1 MAHAYVQP
9 RLIAPLLLAFI
20 ALSAAA
26 QAGEAI
32 SVDVDLRDSARQLF
46 HGHEVIPVKPG
57 ALTLYYPKWV
67 PGEHSPSG
75 PLENLAG
82 LKIMASGKQLPWR
95 RDLREM
101 WAIHLDVPQGVSNL
115 DLSFDFLSPD
125 SGGEFGQSVSA
136 TPDIADLE
144 WNQVLLYPAGAASK
158 DLSFQP
164 SVRLPADWHF
174 ATALET
180 VSTSGGVTHFKP
192 VTLENLVD
200 SPLIAGAHFRRLDIG
215 PDDKVP
221 VHLNLVADTDEDLD
235 ISPAQVQGMKNLVK
249 QAYALFGSHHYGHYD
264 FLLTLSDN
272 TGHFGLEH
280 HQSSDDRSFADLYIM
295 PETSL
300 VGSHLLPHEY
310 VHSWNGKFR
319 RPAGLATP
327 DFNSVPMEGDLL
339 WVYEG
344 LTEYFGN
351 VLTARSGSIS
361 ADQYRQLL
369 AIDAATMD
377 HRPGRSWR
385 PLQDTNDE
393 AQILYYAPRQ
403 WANWRR
409 VQDFYTEGEL
419 IWLDVDTKLREL
431 SGGKKSMDDF
441 AHAFYGMDDGS
452 YVVHPYT
459 FEELVATL
467 NRVQPFDWAAF
478 LRERLDSTREG
489 APLDGITRGG
499 YQLSY
504 SETPSEYFKATEK
517 VRKNQNCMFSVGL
530 QVDMSEHRRGE
541 IQDVLWES
549 PAFKAGVG
557 PGMKLVAVNGRA
569 YDADKQVLTDA
580 ITEAKTTKS
589 PIKLLVR
596 EQDTF
601 MTFDVDYH
609 GGLKY
614 PVLTRSAGKT
624 DYLDAIIAAH

>member
-1 MAHAYVQP
+1 MAKTYLAPLMLAFASLSTAAHA
-9 RLIAPLLLAFI
+9 
-20 ALSAAA
+20 
-26 QAGEAI
+26 AGPI
-32 SVDVDLRDSARQLF
+32 TLDVDLRDAGRQLF
-46 HGHEVIPVKPG
+46 HGHEVIPVQPG
-57 ALTLYYPKWV
+57 ALTLYYPKWI

-82 LKIMASGKQLPWR
+82 LKIMAGGKQLAWR
-95 RDLREM
+95 RDPKEM
-101 WAIHLDVPQGVSNL
+101 WAIHLTVPQGVSSL
-115 DLSFDFLSPD
+115 ELGFDFLSPD
-125 SGGEFGQSVSA
+125 AGGEFGQSVSA

-158 DLSFQP
+158 DITFQP
-164 SVRLPADWHF
+164 SVKLPEGWHY

-180 VSTSGGVTHFKP
+180 ASSDAEGAHFKA
-192 VTLENLVD
+192 VSLENLVD
-200 SPLIAGAHFRRLDIG
+200 SPLIAGSHFRRVDLS
-215 PDDKVP
+215 PDKVP
-221 VHLNLVADTDEDLD
+221 VHLNLVADTEEDLD
-235 ISPAQVQGMKNLVK
+235 MSATQIQGMKNLVK

-280 HQSSDDRSFADLYIM
+280 HQSSDDRSFADLYIT

-327 DFNSVPMEGDLL
+327 DFDSVPMEGDLL

-351 VLTARSGSIS
+351 VLTARSGTIS

-369 AIDAATMD
+369 ALDAATMD

-385 PLQDTNDE
+385 PLQDTTDE

-403 WANWRR
+403 WATWRR

-431 SGGKKSMDDF
+431 SGGRKSMDDF

-452 YVVHPYT
+452 YVVKPYT
-459 FEELVATL
+459 FDELTATL
-467 NRVQPFDWAAF
+467 NQVQPFDWAAF
-478 LRERLDSTREG
+478 LRERLDSTQEG
-489 APLDGITRGG
+489 APLQGITRGG
-499 YQLSY
+499 YALSY
-504 SETPSEYFKATEK
+504 SETESEYFKDTEK
-517 VRKNQNCMFSVGL
+517 VRKNQNCMFSIGL
-530 QVDMSEHRRGE
+530 QVNMSEHHRGE
-541 IQDVLWES
+541 IQDVLWNS
-549 PAFKAGVG
+549 PAFKAGAG
-557 PGMKLVAVNGRA
+557 PGMILVAVNGRA
-569 YDADKQVLTDA
+569 FDASKDVLTDA

-601 MTFDVDYH
+601 MTLDVDYH

-614 PVLTRSAGKT
+614 PVLTRETGKT

>member
-1 MAHAYVQP
+1 MAKTH
-9 RLIAPLLLAFI
+9 LAPLMFLLAT
-20 ALSAAA
+20 LSTAAYA
-26 QAGEAI
+26 AGPI
-32 SVDVDLRDSARQLF
+32 SLDVDLRDAGRQLF
-46 HGHEVIPVKPG
+46 HGHEVMPVQAGP
-57 ALTLYYPKWV
+57 LTLYYPKWI

-82 LKIMASGKQLPWR
+82 LKILANEKPLAWR
-95 RDLREM
+95 RDPKEM
-101 WAIHLDVPQGVSNL
+101 WAIHLTVPQGVSSL
-115 DLSFDFLSPD
+115 DIDFDFLSPD

-158 DLSFQP
+158 DISFQP
-164 SVRLPADWHF
+164 SVQIPADWKF

-180 VSTSGGVTHFKP
+180 SSSSDGVTHFKP

-200 SPLIAGAHFRRLDIG
+200 SPLIAGLHFRRVDLS
-215 PDDKVP
+215 PDKVP
-221 VHLNLVADTDEDLD
+221 VHLNLVADTEEDLA
-235 ISPAQVQGMKNLVK
+235 ITPTQVESMKNLVK
-249 QAYALFGSHHYGHYD
+249 QAYVLFGSHHYGHYD

-327 DFNSVPMEGDLL
+327 DFDSVPMEGDLL

-344 LTEYFGN
+344 LTEYLGN
-351 VLTARSGSIS
+351 VLTARSGTIS

-369 AIDAATMD
+369 AQDAATMD

-385 PLQDTNDE
+385 PLQDTTDE

-403 WANWRR
+403 WQTWRR
-409 VQDFYTEGEL
+409 VQDFYVEGEL
-419 IWLDVDTKLREL
+419 VWLDVDTKLREL

-459 FEELVATL
+459 FDDLVTTL
-467 NRVQPFDWAAF
+467 NQVQPFDWAAF
-478 LRERLDSTREG
+478 LHERLDSTQEG
-489 APLDGITRGG
+489 APLGGITRGG
-499 YQLSY
+499 YALSY
-504 SETPSEYFKATEK
+504 SDTESEYFKDTEK
-517 VRKNQNCMFSVGL
+517 VRKNQNCMFSIGL
-530 QVDMSEHRRGE
+530 MVNTSEHHRGE
-541 IQDVLWES
+541 IQDVLWNS

-557 PGMKLVAVNGRA
+557 PGMMLVAVNGRA
-569 YDADKQVLTDA
+569 FDADKMVLTDA
-580 ITEAKTTKS
+580 ITEAKTSKT

-601 MTFDVDYH
+601 MTLDVDYH

-614 PVLTRSAGKT
+614 PVLTREAGKT

>member
-1 MAHAYVQP
+1 MAHVSIKP
-9 RLIAPLLLAFI
+9 RFLVPLMLAF
-20 ALSAAA
+20 AAMSGA
-26 QAGEAI
+26 VRAADSI
-32 SVDVDLRDSARQLF
+32 SLDVDLRESARQLF

-57 ALTLYYPKWV
+57 PLTLYYPKWI

-82 LKIMASGKQLPWR
+82 LKIMAGGKQLAWR
-95 RDLREM
+95 RDLKEM
-101 WAIHLDVPQGVSNL
+101 WAIHLDVPHGVSSL

-125 SGGEFGQSVSA
+125 EGGEFGQSVSA
-136 TPDIADLE
+136 TPDIVDLE
-144 WNQVLLYPAGAASK
+144 WNQMLLYPAGAPAK
-158 DLSFQP
+158 DISFQP
-164 SVRLPADWHF
+164 SVRLPDDWRF

-180 VSTSGGVTHFKP
+180 VSSVGGTTHFKP

-200 SPLIAGAHFRRLDIG
+200 SPLIAGAHFKRVDIS
-215 PDDKVP
+215 PDQVP
-221 VHLNLVADTDEDLD
+221 VHLNLVADTEEDLN
-235 ISPAQVQGMKNLVK
+235 ISPTQVQGMKNLVK

-327 DFNSVPMEGDLL
+327 DYDSVPMEGDLL

-351 VLTARSGSIS
+351 VLTARSGTIT
-361 ADQYRQLL
+361 ADQYHQLL
-369 AIDAATMD
+369 ALDAATMD

-385 PLQDTNDE
+385 PLQDTTDE

-403 WANWRR
+403 WQTWRR

-459 FEELVATL
+459 FDDLVATL
-467 NRVQPFDWAAF
+467 NQVQAFDWAAF
-478 LRERLDSTREG
+478 LHERLNSTQEG

-499 YQLSY
+499 YQLGY
-504 SETPSEYFKATEK
+504 TDTPSEYFKATEK
-517 VRKNQNCMFSVGL
+517 TRKTQNQLFSIGL
-530 QVDMSEHRRGE
+530 SISMGEHSRGE
-541 IQDVLWES
+541 IQDVLWNS
-549 PAFKAGVG
+549 PAFKAGMG

-569 YDADKQVLTDA
+569 FDADKDVLKDA
-580 ITEAKTTKS
+580 IAAAKTGNA

-601 MTFDVDYH
+601 MSFDVDYH

-614 PVLTRSAGKT
+614 PVLTPIAGKT
-624 DYLDAIIAAH
+624 DYLDQIIAAH

>member
-1 MAHAYVQP
+1 
-9 RLIAPLLLAFI
+9 
-20 ALSAAA
+20 
-26 QAGEAI
+26 
-32 SVDVDLRDSARQLF
+32 
-46 HGHEVIPVKPG
+46 VIPVQAG
-57 ALTLYYPKWV
+57 ALTLYYPKWI

-75 PLENLAG
+75 PLENVAG
-82 LKIMASGKQLPWR
+82 LKITADGKQLAWR
-95 RDLREM
+95 RDLKEM
-101 WAIHLDVPQGVSNL
+101 WAIHLDVPQGVSSL
-115 DLSFDFLSPD
+115 DVDFDFLSPD
-125 SGGEFGQSVSA
+125 AGGEFGQSVSA

-144 WNQVLLYPAGAASK
+144 WNQMLWYPAGAASK
-158 DLSFQP
+158 DIAFQP
-164 SVRLPADWHF
+164 SVRLPDDWHF

-180 VSTSGGVTHFKP
+180 ASSGGGVTHFKP
-192 VTLENLVD
+192 VSLENLVD
-200 SPLIAGAHFRRLDIG
+200 SPLIAGLHFRRLDIG

-221 VHLNLVADTDEDLD
+221 VHLNLVADTEEDLD
-235 ISPAQVQGMKNLVK
+235 MKPAQVEGMKNLVK

-280 HQSSDDRSFADLYIM
+280 HQSSDDRSFADLYIT

-327 DFNSVPMEGDLL
+327 DYDSVPMEGDLL

-369 AIDAATMD
+369 ALDAATMD

-385 PLQDTNDE
+385 PLQDTADE

-403 WANWRR
+403 WATWRR

-459 FEELVATL
+459 FDDLVAAL
-467 NRVQPFDWAAF
+467 NKVQPFDWAAF
-478 LRERLDSTREG
+478 LHERLNSTKEN
-489 APLDGITRGG
+489 APLEGITRGG
-499 YQLSY
+499 YELGY
-504 SETPSEYFKATEK
+504 TDTPSEYFKDTEK
-517 VRKNQNCMFSVGL
+517 VRKNQNFMFSIGL
-530 QVDMSEHRRGE
+530 QVDASEHRRGE
-541 IQDVLWES
+541 IQDVLWGS
-549 PAFKAGVG
+549 SAFKAGVG

-569 YDADKQVLTDA
+569 YDADKDVLKDA
-580 ITEAKTTKS
+580 ITQAKSGKS

-601 MTFDVDYH
+601 MTLDVDYH

-614 PVLTRSAGKT
+614 PVLTRETGKT

>member
-1 MAHAYVQP
+1 MAHVSIKP
-9 RLIAPLLLAFI
+9 RFLVPLMLAF
-20 ALSAAA
+20 AAMSGA
-26 QAGEAI
+26 VRAADSI
-32 SVDVDLRDSARQLF
+32 SLDVDLRESARQLF

-57 ALTLYYPKWV
+57 PLTLYYPKWI

-82 LKIMASGKQLPWR
+82 LKIMAGGKQLAWR
-95 RDLREM
+95 RDLKEM
-101 WAIHLDVPQGVSNL
+101 WAIHLDVPQGVSSL

-125 SGGEFGQSVSA
+125 EGGEFGQSVSA
-136 TPDIADLE
+136 TPDIVDLE
-144 WNQVLLYPAGAASK
+144 WNQMLLYPAGSPAK
-158 DLSFQP
+158 DISFQP
-164 SVRLPADWHF
+164 SVRLPDDWRF

-180 VSTSGGVTHFKP
+180 VSSVGGTTHFKP

-200 SPLIAGAHFRRLDIG
+200 SPLIAGAHFKRVDIS
-215 PDDKVP
+215 PDQVP
-221 VHLNLVADTDEDLD
+221 VHLNLVADTEEDLN
-235 ISPAQVQGMKNLVK
+235 ISPTQVQGMKNLVK

-327 DFNSVPMEGDLL
+327 DYDSVPMEGDLL

-351 VLTARSGSIS
+351 VLTARSGTIT
-361 ADQYRQLL
+361 ADQYHQLL
-369 AIDAATMD
+369 ALDAATMD

-385 PLQDTNDE
+385 PLQDTTDE

-403 WANWRR
+403 WQTWRR

-441 AHAFYGMDDGS
+441 AHAFYGIDDGS

-459 FEELVATL
+459 FDDLVATL
-467 NRVQPFDWAAF
+467 NQVQAFDWAAF
-478 LRERLDSTREG
+478 LHERLNSTQEG

-499 YQLSY
+499 YQLGY
-504 SETPSEYFKATEK
+504 TDTPSEYFKATEK
-517 VRKNQNCMFSVGL
+517 TRKTQNQLFSIGL
-530 QVDMSEHRRGE
+530 SISMGEHSRGE
-541 IQDVLWES
+541 IQDVLWNS
-549 PAFKAGVG
+549 PAFKAGMG

-569 YDADKQVLTDA
+569 FDADKDVLKDA
-580 ITEAKTTKS
+580 IAAAKTGKA

-614 PVLTRSAGKT
+614 PVLTAVPGKT

>member
-1 MAHAYVQP
+1 MAHVSIKP
-9 RLIAPLLLAFI
+9 RFLVPLMLAF
-20 ALSAAA
+20 AAMSGA
-26 QAGEAI
+26 VRAADSI
-32 SVDVDLRDSARQLF
+32 SLDVDLRESARQLF

-57 ALTLYYPKWV
+57 PLTLYYPKWI

-82 LKIMASGKQLPWR
+82 LKIMAGGKQLAWR
-95 RDLREM
+95 RDLKEM
-101 WAIHLDVPQGVSNL
+101 WAIHLDVPHGVSSL

-125 SGGEFGQSVSA
+125 EGGEFGQSVSA
-136 TPDIADLE
+136 TPDIVDLE
-144 WNQVLLYPAGAASK
+144 WNQMLLYPAGSPAK
-158 DLSFQP
+158 DISFQP
-164 SVRLPADWHF
+164 SVRLPDDWRF

-180 VSTSGGVTHFKP
+180 VSSVGGTTHFKP

-200 SPLIAGAHFRRLDIG
+200 SPLIAGAHFKRVDIS
-215 PDDKVP
+215 PDQVP
-221 VHLNLVADTDEDLD
+221 VHLNLVADTEEDLN
-235 ISPAQVQGMKNLVK
+235 ISPTQVQGMKNLVK

-327 DFNSVPMEGDLL
+327 DYDSVPMEGDLL

-351 VLTARSGSIS
+351 VLTARSGTIT
-361 ADQYRQLL
+361 ADQYHQLL
-369 AIDAATMD
+369 ALDAATMD

-385 PLQDTNDE
+385 PLQDTTDE

-403 WANWRR
+403 WQTWRR

-441 AHAFYGMDDGS
+441 AHAFYGIDDGS

-459 FEELVATL
+459 FDDLVATL
-467 NRVQPFDWAAF
+467 NQVQAFDWAAF
-478 LRERLDSTREG
+478 LHERLNSTQEG

-499 YQLSY
+499 YQLGY
-504 SETPSEYFKATEK
+504 TDTPSEYFKATEK
-517 VRKNQNCMFSVGL
+517 TRKTQNQLFSIGL
-530 QVDMSEHRRGE
+530 SISMGEHSRGE
-541 IQDVLWES
+541 IQDVLWNS
-549 PAFKAGVG
+549 PAFKAGMG

-569 YDADKQVLTDA
+569 FDADKDVLKDA
-580 ITEAKTTKS
+580 IAAAKTGNA

-601 MTFDVDYH
+601 MSFDVDYH

-614 PVLTRSAGKT
+614 PVLTPIAGKT
-624 DYLDAIIAAH
+624 DYLDQIIAAH

>member
-1 MAHAYVQP
+1 MATS
-9 RLIAPLLLAFI
+9 RIFAPLLL
-20 ALSAAA
+20 LAAA
-26 QAGEAI
+26 ASPSIYAADPI
-32 SVDVDLRDSARQLF
+32 SLDVDLREAGRQVF

-57 ALTLYYPKWV
+57 PLTLYYPKWI

-82 LKIMASGKQLPWR
+82 LKIVANGKPLTWR
-95 RDLREM
+95 RDLKEM
-101 WAIHLDVPQGVSNL
+101 WAIHLDVPQGASSL
-115 DLSFDFLSPD
+115 DVSFDFLSPD

-158 DLSFQP
+158 DITFQP
-164 SVRLPADWHF
+164 SVQLPSDWKF

-180 VSTSGGVTHFKP
+180 ASSSGGITHFKA

-200 SPLIAGAHFRRLDIG
+200 SPLIAGSHFRRVDIS
-215 PDDKVP
+215 PDQVP

-235 ISPAQVQGMKNLVK
+235 ISPTQVQGMKNLVK
-249 QAYALFGSHHYGHYD
+249 QAYALFGEHHYNHYD

-280 HQSSDDRSFADLYIM
+280 HQSSDDRSFAELYIT

-327 DFNSVPMEGDLL
+327 DYDSAQMEGDLL

-351 VLTARSGSIS
+351 VLTARSGTVT
-361 ADQYRQLL
+361 ADQYHQLL
-369 AIDAATMD
+369 ALDAATMD

-385 PLQDTNDE
+385 PLQDTADE

-403 WANWRR
+403 WATWRR

-441 AHAFYGMDDGS
+441 AHAFYGMDPGS
-452 YVVHPYT
+452 YAVHPYS
-459 FEELVATL
+459 FDDLVATL
-467 NRVQPFDWAAF
+467 NQVQPFDWAAF
-478 LRERLDSTREG
+478 LHERLDSTKEG

-499 YQLSY
+499 YALSY

-517 VRKNQNCMFSVGL
+517 VRKNQNCMFSIGL
-530 QVDMSEHRRGE
+530 QVDTSEHRRGE
-541 IQDVLWES
+541 IQDVLWNS

-569 YDADKQVLTDA
+569 YDADKHVLTDA
-580 ITEAKTTKS
+580 IAAAKTNKT
-589 PIKLLVR
+589 PIRLLVR

-601 MTFDVDYH
+601 MSFDVDYH

>member
-1 MAHAYVQP
+1 M
-9 RLIAPLLLAFI
+9 LAF
-20 ALSAAA
+20 AAMSGA
-26 QAGEAI
+26 ARAADSI
-32 SVDVDLRDSARQLF
+32 SLDVDLRESARQLF

-57 ALTLYYPKWV
+57 PLTLYYPKWI

-82 LKIMASGKQLPWR
+82 LKIVANGKPLAWR
-95 RDLREM
+95 RDLKEM
-101 WAIHLDVPQGVSNL
+101 WAIHLDVPQGVSSL

-125 SGGEFGQSVSA
+125 EGGEFGQSVSA
-136 TPDIADLE
+136 TPDIVDLE
-144 WNQVLLYPAGAASK
+144 WNQMLLYPAGAASK
-158 DLSFQP
+158 DISFQP
-164 SVRLPADWHF
+164 SVRLPDEWHF

-180 VSTSGGVTHFKP
+180 ASSSGGVTHFKP

-200 SPLIAGAHFRRLDIG
+200 SPLIAGAHFKRVDIS
-215 PDDKVP
+215 PDQVP
-221 VHLNLVADTDEDLD
+221 VHLNLVADTEEDLA

-327 DFNSVPMEGDLL
+327 DYDSVPMEGDLL

-351 VLTARSGSIS
+351 VLTARSGTIT
-361 ADQYRQLL
+361 ADQYHQLL
-369 AIDAATMD
+369 ALDAATMD

-385 PLQDTNDE
+385 PLQDTTDE

-403 WANWRR
+403 WQTWRR

-459 FEELVATL
+459 FDDLVATL
-467 NRVQPFDWAAF
+467 NQVQPFDWATF
-478 LRERLDSTREG
+478 LHDRLNSTQEG

-499 YQLSY
+499 YLLTY
-504 SETPSEYFKATEK
+504 TDTPSEYFKATEK
-517 VRKNQNCMFSVGL
+517 TRKTQNQMFSIGL
-530 QVDMSEHRRGE
+530 SISMSEHSRGE
-541 IQDVLWES
+541 IQDVLWNS
-549 PAFKAGVG
+549 PAFKAGMG

-569 YDADKQVLTDA
+569 FDADKDVLKDA
-580 ITEAKTTKS
+580 ITAAKSSKA

-596 EQDTF
+596 EQDSF

-614 PVLTRSAGKT
+614 PVLTRVPGTTA
-624 DYLDAIIAAH
+624 YLDAIIAAH

>member
-1 MAHAYVQP
+1 MAHAYTRP
-9 RLIAPLLLAFI
+9 RFLVPLMLAF
-20 ALSAAA
+20 AAMSGA
-26 QAGEAI
+26 ARAADSI
-32 SVDVDLRDSARQLF
+32 SLDVDLRESARQLF

-57 ALTLYYPKWV
+57 PLTLYYPKWI

-82 LKIMASGKQLPWR
+82 LKIMAGGKQLTWR
-95 RDLREM
+95 RDLKEM

-125 SGGEFGQSVSA
+125 EGGEFGQSVSA
-136 TPDIADLE
+136 TPDIVDLE
-144 WNQVLLYPAGAASK
+144 WNQMLLYPAGAASK
-158 DLSFQP
+158 DISFQP
-164 SVRLPADWHF
+164 SVRLPDDWHF

-180 VSTSGGVTHFKP
+180 ASSSGGVTHFKP

-200 SPLIAGAHFRRLDIG
+200 SPLIAGAHFKRVDIS
-215 PDDKVP
+215 PDQVP
-221 VHLNLVADTDEDLD
+221 VHLNLVADTEEDLA
-235 ISPAQVQGMKNLVK
+235 ISPSQVQGMKNLVK

-327 DFNSVPMEGDLL
+327 DYDSVPMEGDLL

-351 VLTARSGSIS
+351 VLTARSGTITP
-361 ADQYRQLL
+361 DQYHQLL
-369 AIDAATMD
+369 ALDAATMD

-385 PLQDTNDE
+385 PLQDTADE

-403 WANWRR
+403 WQTWRR

-459 FEELVATL
+459 FDDLVATL
-467 NRVQPFDWAAF
+467 NQVQPFDWATF
-478 LRERLDSTREG
+478 LHDRLNSTQEG

-499 YQLSY
+499 YQLTY
-504 SETPSEYFKATEK
+504 TDMPSEYFKATEK
-517 VRKNQNCMFSVGL
+517 TRKTQNQLFSIGL
-530 QVDMSEHRRGE
+530 SISMSEHSRGE
-541 IQDVLWES
+541 IQDVLWNS
-549 PAFKAGVG
+549 PAFKAGMG

-569 YDADKQVLTDA
+569 FDADKDVLKDA
-580 ITEAKTTKS
+580 IAAAKSSKA

-614 PVLTRSAGKT
+614 PVLTAVPGKT

>member
-1 MAHAYVQP
+1 MAQS
-9 RLIAPLLLAFI
+9 RFIAPLMLLLLAV
-20 ALSAAA
+20 SAAA
-26 QAGEAI
+26 RASDTI
-32 SVDVDLRDSARQLF
+32 TLDVDLRESARQLF

-57 ALTLYYPKWV
+57 PLTLYYPKWI

-82 LKIMASGKQLPWR
+82 LKITTSGKQLAWR
-95 RDLREM
+95 RDLKEM
-101 WAIHLDVPQGVSNL
+101 WAIHVDVPQGTSSL
-115 DLSFDFLSPD
+115 ELSFDFLSPD
-125 SGGEFGQSVSA
+125 EGGEFGQSVSA
-136 TPDIADLE
+136 TPDIVDLE
-144 WNQVLLYPAGAASK
+144 WNQMLLYPAGAAAK
-158 DLSFQP
+158 DISFEP
-164 SVRLPADWHF
+164 SVRLPDDWKF

-180 VSTSGGVTHFKP
+180 ASSSAGTTHFKP

-200 SPLIAGAHFRRLDIG
+200 SPLIAGLHFRRVDIA
-215 PDDKVP
+215 PDQVP

-235 ISPAQVQGMKNLVK
+235 ISPKQVEGMKNLVK

-280 HQSSDDRSFADLYIM
+280 HQSSDDRSYADLYIT

-319 RPAGLATP
+319 RPAGLATA
-327 DFNSVPMEGDLL
+327 DYDSVPMEGDLL

-351 VLTARSGSIS
+351 VLTARSGTIS
-361 ADQYRQLL
+361 ADQYHQML

-377 HRPGRSWR
+377 HRPGRTWR
-385 PLQDTNDE
+385 PLQDTADE
-393 AQILYYAPRQ
+393 AQILYYAPHPWQ
-403 WANWRR
+403 TWRR
-409 VQDFYTEGEL
+409 STDFYTEGEL
-419 IWLDVDTKLREL
+419 LWLDVDTKLREL

-441 AHAFYGMDDGS
+441 AHAFYGMDNGS

-459 FEELVATL
+459 FDDLVATL
-467 NRVQPFDWAAF
+467 NQVQAFDWAGF
-478 LRERLDSTREG
+478 LHERLDSTKEG
-489 APLDGITRGG
+489 APLDGVTRGG

-504 SETPSEYFKATEK
+504 TETPSEYFKAMEK
-517 VRKNQNCMFSVGL
+517 TRKFQNQMFSIGL
-530 QVDMSEHRRGE
+530 AVDMSMRHMGD
-541 IQDVLWES
+541 IQDVLWNG
-549 PAFKAGVG
+549 PAYKAGMG

-569 YDADKQVLTDA
+569 FDADKDVLKDA
-580 ITEAKTTKS
+580 IKAAKNSKT

-614 PVLTRSAGKT
+614 PVLTAIPGKT

>member
-1 MAHAYVQP
+1 
-9 RLIAPLLLAFI
+9 LAF
-20 ALSAAA
+20 AAMSGA
-26 QAGEAI
+26 VRAADSI
-32 SVDVDLRDSARQLF
+32 SLDVDLRESARQLF

-57 ALTLYYPKWV
+57 PLTLYYPKWI

-82 LKIMASGKQLPWR
+82 LKIMAGGKQLAWR
-95 RDLREM
+95 RDLKEM
-101 WAIHLDVPQGVSNL
+101 WAIHLDVPHGVSSL

-125 SGGEFGQSVSA
+125 EGGEFGQSVSA
-136 TPDIADLE
+136 TPDIVDLE
-144 WNQVLLYPAGAASK
+144 WNQMLLYPAGAPAK
-158 DLSFQP
+158 DISFQP
-164 SVRLPADWHF
+164 SVRLPDDWRF

-180 VSTSGGVTHFKP
+180 VSSVGGTTHFKP

-200 SPLIAGAHFRRLDIG
+200 SPLIAGAHFKRVDIS
-215 PDDKVP
+215 PDQVP
-221 VHLNLVADTDEDLD
+221 VHLNLVADTEEDLN
-235 ISPAQVQGMKNLVK
+235 ISPTQVQGMKNLVK

-327 DFNSVPMEGDLL
+327 DYDSVPMEGDLL

-351 VLTARSGSIS
+351 VLTARSGTIT
-361 ADQYRQLL
+361 ADQYHQLL
-369 AIDAATMD
+369 ALDAATMD

-385 PLQDTNDE
+385 PLQDTTDE

-403 WANWRR
+403 WQTWRR

-441 AHAFYGMDDGS
+441 AHAFYGIDDGS

-459 FEELVATL
+459 FDDLVATL
-467 NRVQPFDWAAF
+467 NQVQAFDWAAF
-478 LRERLDSTREG
+478 LHERLNSTQEG

-499 YQLSY
+499 YQLGY
-504 SETPSEYFKATEK
+504 TDTPSEYFKATEK
-517 VRKNQNCMFSVGL
+517 TRKTQNQLFSIGL
-530 QVDMSEHRRGE
+530 SISMGEHSRGE
-541 IQDVLWES
+541 IQDVLWNS
-549 PAFKAGVG
+549 PAFKAGMG

-569 YDADKQVLTDA
+569 FDADKDVLKDA
-580 ITEAKTTKS
+580 IAAAKTGNA

-601 MTFDVDYH
+601 MSFDVDYH

-614 PVLTRSAGKT
+614 PVLTPIAGKT
-624 DYLDAIIAAH
+624 DYLDQIIAAH

>member
-1 MAHAYVQP
+1 MRHV
-9 RLIAPLLLAFI
+9 RLLIPLLL

-26 QAGEAI
+26 YADPI
-32 SVDVDLRDSARQLF
+32 TLDVDLRDSTRQLF
-46 HGHEVIPVKPG
+46 HGYEMIPVKPG
-57 ALTLYYPKWV
+57 PLTLYYPKWI

-82 LKIMASGKQLPWR
+82 LKIMAEGKPLAWR
-95 RDLREM
+95 RDPKEM
-101 WAIHLDVPQGVSNL
+101 WAIHLEVPQGVSRL
-115 DLSFDFLSPD
+115 EMTFDFLSPD
-125 SGGEFGQSVSA
+125 AGGEFGQSVSA
-136 TPDIADLE
+136 TPDIVDLE
-144 WNQVLLYPAGAASK
+144 WNQMLLYPAGAASK
-158 DLSFQP
+158 DISFHP
-164 SVRLPADWHF
+164 SVRLPEEWHF

-180 VSTSGGVTHFKP
+180 ESSNRGLTRFKP
-192 VTLENLVD
+192 VSLENLVD
-200 SPLIAGAHFRRLDIG
+200 SPLIAGLHFRRVDIA
-215 PDDKVP
+215 PDKVP
-221 VHLNLVADTDEDLD
+221 VHLNLVADTEEDLA
-235 ISPAQVQGMKNLVK
+235 ISPIQVQDMQNLVK
-249 QAYALFGSHHYGHYD
+249 QAYALFGTHHYNHYD

-327 DFNSVPMEGDLL
+327 DFDSVPMEGALL

-351 VLTARSGSIS
+351 VLTARSGTITP
-361 ADQYRQLL
+361 DQYRQLL
-369 AIDAATMD
+369 ALDAATMD

-385 PLQDTNDE
+385 PLQDTTDE

-403 WANWRR
+403 WQTWRR

-441 AHAFYGMDDGS
+441 AHAFYGMDNGS

-459 FEELVATL
+459 FDDLVVTL
-467 NRVQPFDWAAF
+467 NQVQPFDWAGF
-478 LRERLDSTREG
+478 LHERLDSTKES

-499 YQLSY
+499 YELTY
-504 SETPSEYFKATEK
+504 TDMPSEYFRDTEK
-517 VRKNQNCMFSVGL
+517 VRKNQNQMFSIGL
-530 QVDMSEHRRGE
+530 MVDMSEHRRGE
-541 IQDVLWES
+541 IQDVLWNG
-549 PAFKAGVG
+549 PAFKAGIG

-569 YDADKQVLTDA
+569 FDADKDVLKDA
-580 ITEAKTTKS
+580 IIEAKDSKA

-601 MTFDVDYH
+601 LSFDVDYH

-614 PVLTRSAGKT
+614 PVLTRVSGKPA
-624 DYLDAIIAAH
+624 YLDAIIAPHP

>member
-1 MAHAYVQP
+1 MAKTYYLVP
-9 RLIAPLLLAFI
+9 LMLLLA
-20 ALSAAA
+20 AASAAA
-26 QAGEAI
+26 QAAGPI
-32 SVDVDLRDSARQLF
+32 TLDVDLRDAGRQLF
-46 HGHEVIPVKPG
+46 HGHEVIPVQPG
-57 ALTLYYPKWV
+57 PLTLYYPKWI

-82 LKIMASGKQLPWR
+82 LKITADGKQLAWR
-95 RDLREM
+95 RDLKEM
-101 WAIHLDVPQGVSNL
+101 WAIHLDVPKGVSSL
-115 DLSFDFLSPD
+115 DLSYDFLSPD
-125 SGGEFGQSVSA
+125 EGGEFGQSVSA

-144 WNQVLLYPAGAASK
+144 WNQMILYPAGAASK
-158 DLSFQP
+158 DISFQP
-164 SVRLPADWHF
+164 SVRLPEDWHF

-180 VSTSGGVTHFKP
+180 ESSAGGMTHFKA
-192 VTLENLVD
+192 VTLNNLVD
-200 SPLIAGAHFRRLDIG
+200 SPLIAGRHFRRVDIA
-215 PDDKVP
+215 PDQVP
-221 VHLNLVADTDEDLD
+221 VHLNLVADTEEDLD
-235 ISPAQVQGMKNLVK
+235 ISAKQIQDMKNLVK
-249 QAYALFGSHHYGHYD
+249 QAYALFGSHHYSHYD

-280 HQSSDDRSFADLYIM
+280 HQSSDDRSYADLYIN

-319 RPAGLATP
+319 RPAGLATA
-327 DFNSVPMEGDLL
+327 DFDSTPMEGDLL

-351 VLTARSGSIS
+351 VLTARSGSITP
-361 ADQYRQLL
+361 DQYHQML

-385 PLQDTNDE
+385 PLQDTADE
-393 AQILYYAPRQ
+393 AQILYYAPHPWQ
-403 WANWRR
+403 TWRR
-409 VQDFYTEGEL
+409 STDFYTEGEL
-419 IWLDVDTKLREL
+419 MWLDVDTKLREL

-452 YVVHPYT
+452 YVVKPYT
-459 FEELVATL
+459 FDDLVATL
-467 NRVQPFDWAAF
+467 NQVQPFDWAGF
-478 LRERLDSTREG
+478 LHERLNSTEEG
-489 APLDGITRGG
+489 APLGGITRGG
-499 YQLSY
+499 YKLEY
-504 SETPSEYFKATEK
+504 TDTPSEYFKATEK
-517 VRKNQNCMFSVGL
+517 TRKMQNQMFSIGL
-530 QVDMSEHRRGE
+530 AIDMSEHRRGE
-541 IQDVLWES
+541 IQDVLWNS

-569 YDADKQVLTDA
+569 FDADKDVLKDA
-580 ITEAKTTKS
+580 ITAAKTSKS

-601 MTFDVDYH
+601 MTLDVDYH

-614 PVLTRSAGKT
+614 PVLTREPGKT

>member
-1 MAHAYVQP
+1 MAHVSIKP
-9 RLIAPLLLAFI
+9 RFLVPLMLAF
-20 ALSAAA
+20 AAMSGA
-26 QAGEAI
+26 VRAADSI
-32 SVDVDLRDSARQLF
+32 SLDVDLRESARQLF

-57 ALTLYYPKWV
+57 PLTLYYPKWI

-82 LKIMASGKQLPWR
+82 LKIMAGGKQLAWR
-95 RDLREM
+95 RDLKEM
-101 WAIHLDVPQGVSNL
+101 WAIHLDVPQGVSSL

-125 SGGEFGQSVSA
+125 EGGEFGQSVSA
-136 TPDIADLE
+136 TPDIVDLE
-144 WNQVLLYPAGAASK
+144 WNQMLLYPAGSPAK
-158 DLSFQP
+158 DISFQP
-164 SVRLPADWHF
+164 SVRLPDDWRF

-180 VSTSGGVTHFKP
+180 VSSVGGTTHFKP

-200 SPLIAGAHFRRLDIG
+200 SPLIAGAHFKRVDIS
-215 PDDKVP
+215 PDQVP
-221 VHLNLVADTDEDLD
+221 VHLNLVADTEEDLN
-235 ISPAQVQGMKNLVK
+235 ISPTQVQGMKNLVK

-327 DFNSVPMEGDLL
+327 DYDSVPMEGDLL

-351 VLTARSGSIS
+351 VLTARSGTIT
-361 ADQYRQLL
+361 ADQYHQLL
-369 AIDAATMD
+369 ALDAATMD

-385 PLQDTNDE
+385 PLQDTTDE

-403 WANWRR
+403 WQTWRR

-459 FEELVATL
+459 FDDLVATL
-467 NRVQPFDWAAF
+467 NQVQAFDWAAF
-478 LRERLDSTREG
+478 LHERLNSTQEG

-499 YQLSY
+499 YQLGY
-504 SETPSEYFKATEK
+504 TDTPSEYFKATEK
-517 VRKNQNCMFSVGL
+517 TRKTQNQLFSIGL
-530 QVDMSEHRRGE
+530 SISMGEHSRGE
-541 IQDVLWES
+541 IQDVLWNS
-549 PAFKAGVG
+549 PAFKAGMG

-569 YDADKQVLTDA
+569 FDADKDVLKDA
-580 ITEAKTTKS
+580 IAAAKTGKA

-614 PVLTRSAGKT
+614 PVLTAVPGKT